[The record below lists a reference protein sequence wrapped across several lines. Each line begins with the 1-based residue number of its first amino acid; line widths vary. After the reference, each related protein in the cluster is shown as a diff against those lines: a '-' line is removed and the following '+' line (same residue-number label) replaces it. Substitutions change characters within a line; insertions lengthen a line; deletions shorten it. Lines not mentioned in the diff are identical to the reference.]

1 MQHRVIMTHEYT
13 HTPTRDIN
21 RNKQMNKTYK
31 VEVIRTTHDSMSFD
45 VEAKDENEANEL
57 ALEIAMEALWGS
69 GNAEYEVEY
78 LKEIEVND

>member
-1 MQHRVIMTHEYT
+1 
-13 HTPTRDIN
+13 
-21 RNKQMNKTYK
+21 MNKTYK